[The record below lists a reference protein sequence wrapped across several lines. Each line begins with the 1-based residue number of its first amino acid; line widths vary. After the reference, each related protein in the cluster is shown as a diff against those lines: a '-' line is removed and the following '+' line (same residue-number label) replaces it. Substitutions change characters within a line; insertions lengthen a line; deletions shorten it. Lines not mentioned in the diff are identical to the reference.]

1 MVVSAI
7 QAEQM
12 LEKGCEAY
20 VATISTTE
28 VGKGVDLGE
37 IPVVKEFED
46 AFQTLAG
53 LPPDRSD
60 PFTIELEP
68 GTTPLFKAPYRM
80 APAEMSELK
89 KQLEELL
96 EKGFIRPSSSPWG
109 APSYS

>member
-53 LPPDRSD
+53 LPPDQSD
-60 PFTIELEP
+60 PFTIELEL
-68 GTTPLFKAPYRM
+68 GTTPLSKAPYRM